1 MFKKYFK
8 LGLFTLIYIIPIY
21 IKLKNNNIKKISA
34 FKFLNWRN
42 GYCYFKGMY
51 LEKEVFVKIDVK
63 MHLLSNDKLV
73 YDLCKDVMKDDLV
86 EILHYSLDSEIQ
98 FVVYEFFNSNELD
111 ENILLNEL
119 KYLDDIFRILN
130 NLSKAGIIHRDIKL
144 NNFLVSKGKLKIID
158 FTFSNSNT
166 HKDFKEVDVNISYNC
181 FLLEFLGAGL
191 NPSPFLWD
199 DYFSFYCILKSLEKE
214 GGDLFKLKLSD
225 YIKEAD
231 KLVGETEYRLKCGTK
246 YYFFIRNLK
255 IRIKEI
261 FRMDHNY
268 RVLH

>member
-51 LEKEVFVKIDVK
+51 LEKEVFVKIDLK
-63 MHLLSNDKLV
+63 MHLLSNDILV

-86 EILHYSLDSEIQ
+86 EILHYSLDSKIE

-130 NLSKAGIIHRDIKL
+130 NLSKVGIIHRDIKL
-144 NNFLVSKGKLKIID
+144 NNFLVSRGKLKIID

-166 HKDFKEVDVNISYNC
+166 HKDFKEVDVDNSYNC

-191 NPSPFLWD
+191 NPSPFFWD
-199 DYFSFYCILKSLEKE
+199 DYYSFCTILKKLEK
-214 GGDLFKLKLSD
+214 DANDFQKVKLNAC
-225 YIKEAD
+225 IKEIE
-231 KLVGETEYRLKCGTK
+231 KFIGKTEYSIQCGTQ
-246 YYFFIRNLK
+246 YYFFIRQLK
-255 IRIKEI
+255 IKIKELLRI
-261 FRMDHNY
+261 DHKY
-268 RVLH
+268 KVLS